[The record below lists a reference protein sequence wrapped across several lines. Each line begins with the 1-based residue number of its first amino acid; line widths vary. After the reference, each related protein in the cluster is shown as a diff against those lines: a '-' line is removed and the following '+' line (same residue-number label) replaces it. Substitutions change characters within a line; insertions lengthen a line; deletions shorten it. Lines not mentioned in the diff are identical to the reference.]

1 MNGLMS
7 LSLMYWL
14 SSSHSA
20 FSQCGQTSLQLQ
32 QNKSEPFA
40 VATVKEITM
49 NKYVKN
55 PIEITAIQYQWTDEP
70 GNSQDEV
77 QDKIAEFVN
86 QDIELVDDVI
96 YLDGVHGQVE
106 VKQGDWVIK
115 QNDQDFYPCSDEV
128 FQQNY
133 TAAPSTWLDRVKLE
147 QERVQKDLS
156 ALDKTLD
163 VERKPDFITD
173 EQWIFMTRQQ
183 FHMRQY
189 NQILKDRIANAV

>member
-1 MNGLMS
+1 
-7 LSLMYWL
+7 
-14 SSSHSA
+14 
-20 FSQCGQTSLQLQ
+20 
-32 QNKSEPFA
+32 
-40 VATVKEITM
+40 M

-70 GNSQDEV
+70 GKSQDEV

-133 TAAPSTWLDRVKLE
+133 TAAQSTWLDRVKLE
-147 QERVQKDLS
+147 QERVQKD
-156 ALDKTLD
+156 
-163 VERKPDFITD
+163 
-173 EQWIFMTRQQ
+173 
-183 FHMRQY
+183 
-189 NQILKDRIANAV
+189 

>member
-1 MNGLMS
+1 
-7 LSLMYWL
+7 
-14 SSSHSA
+14 
-20 FSQCGQTSLQLQ
+20 
-32 QNKSEPFA
+32 
-40 VATVKEITM
+40 M

-55 PIEITAIQYQWTDEP
+55 PVEITAIQYQWTDEP
-70 GNSQDEV
+70 GKSQDEV

-86 QDIELVDDVI
+86 QNIELVDDVI

-156 ALDKTLD
+156 ALDETLN
-163 VERKPDFITD
+163 VERKPDFIID
-173 EQWIFMTRQQ
+173 EQWNFMTRQQ

>member
-1 MNGLMS
+1 
-7 LSLMYWL
+7 
-14 SSSHSA
+14 
-20 FSQCGQTSLQLQ
+20 
-32 QNKSEPFA
+32 
-40 VATVKEITM
+40 M

-55 PIEITAIQYQWTDEP
+55 PVEITAIQYQWTDEP

-77 QDKIAEFVN
+77 QDQIAEFVN
-86 QDIELVDDVI
+86 QNIELVDDVI

-133 TAAPSTWLDRVKLE
+133 KAAPSTWLDRVKME
-147 QERVQKDLS
+147 QAELQIKLD
-156 ALDKTLD
+156 ALNKTLD

>member
-1 MNGLMS
+1 
-7 LSLMYWL
+7 
-14 SSSHSA
+14 
-20 FSQCGQTSLQLQ
+20 
-32 QNKSEPFA
+32 
-40 VATVKEITM
+40 M

-55 PIEITAIQYQWTDEP
+55 PVEITAIQYKWNDLP
-70 GNSQDEV
+70 GQSQDEV
-77 QDKIAEFVN
+77 QDNIADFVN
-86 QDIELVDDVI
+86 QNIELRGDRVLFYGAI
-96 YLDGVHGQVE
+96 GQVSVE
-106 VKQGDWVIK
+106 PGDWVIK

-133 TAAPSTWLDRVKLE
+133 KAAPSTWLDRVKLE

>member
-1 MNGLMS
+1 
-7 LSLMYWL
+7 
-14 SSSHSA
+14 
-20 FSQCGQTSLQLQ
+20 
-32 QNKSEPFA
+32 
-40 VATVKEITM
+40 M

-86 QDIELVDDVI
+86 QDIEFVDDVI
-96 YLDGVHGQVE
+96 YLDGVGQVE

>member
-1 MNGLMS
+1 
-7 LSLMYWL
+7 
-14 SSSHSA
+14 
-20 FSQCGQTSLQLQ
+20 
-32 QNKSEPFA
+32 
-40 VATVKEITM
+40 M

-70 GNSQDEV
+70 GKSQDEV
-77 QDKIAEFVN
+77 QDQIAEFVGKN
-86 QDIELVDDVI
+86 IGLVDDI
-96 YLDGVHGQVE
+96 ILIDGVHGTVE
-106 VKQGDWVIK
+106 ANPGDWIIK

-133 TAAPSTWLDRVKLE
+133 KAAPSTWLDRVKLE
-147 QERVQKDLS
+147 QAELQVKLD
-156 ALDKTLD
+156 ALNKTLD

>member
-1 MNGLMS
+1 
-7 LSLMYWL
+7 
-14 SSSHSA
+14 
-20 FSQCGQTSLQLQ
+20 
-32 QNKSEPFA
+32 
-40 VATVKEITM
+40 M

-86 QDIELVDDVI
+86 QDIEFVDDVI
-96 YLDGVHGQVE
+96 YLDGVGQVE

-163 VERKPDFITD
+163 VERKPDFITN
-173 EQWIFMTRQQ
+173 EQWNFMTRQQ

>member
-1 MNGLMS
+1 
-7 LSLMYWL
+7 
-14 SSSHSA
+14 
-20 FSQCGQTSLQLQ
+20 
-32 QNKSEPFA
+32 
-40 VATVKEITM
+40 M

-70 GNSQDEV
+70 GKSQDEV

-86 QDIELVDDVI
+86 QNIELVDDVI

-163 VERKPDFITD
+163 AERNPDFIIG
-173 EQWIFMTRQQ
+173 EQWNFMTRQQ

>member
-1 MNGLMS
+1 
-7 LSLMYWL
+7 
-14 SSSHSA
+14 
-20 FSQCGQTSLQLQ
+20 
-32 QNKSEPFA
+32 
-40 VATVKEITM
+40 M

-55 PIEITAIQYQWTDEP
+55 PIEITAIQYQWDDE
-70 GNSQDEV
+70 NILMDEA

-96 YLDGVHGQVE
+96 YLNGVHGQVE
-106 VKQGDWVIK
+106 VKQGEWVIK
-115 QNDQDFYPCSDEV
+115 QNDTDFYPCSDEV

-133 TAAPSTWLDRVKLE
+133 KAAPSTWLDRVKLE
-147 QERVQKDLS
+147 QAELQIKLD
-156 ALDKTLD
+156 ALNKTLD

>member
-1 MNGLMS
+1 
-7 LSLMYWL
+7 
-14 SSSHSA
+14 
-20 FSQCGQTSLQLQ
+20 
-32 QNKSEPFA
+32 
-40 VATVKEITM
+40 M

-55 PIEITAIQYQWTDEP
+55 PIEITAIQYQWDDE
-70 GNSQDEV
+70 NILMDEA

-96 YLDGVHGQVE
+96 YLNGVHGQVE
-106 VKQGDWVIK
+106 VKQGEWVIK
-115 QNDQDFYPCSDEV
+115 QNDNDFYPCSDGV

-133 TAAPSTWLDRVKLE
+133 KAAPSTWLDRVKLE
-147 QERVQKDLS
+147 QAELQIKLD
-156 ALDKTLD
+156 ALNKTLD

>member
-1 MNGLMS
+1 
-7 LSLMYWL
+7 
-14 SSSHSA
+14 
-20 FSQCGQTSLQLQ
+20 
-32 QNKSEPFA
+32 
-40 VATVKEITM
+40 M

-55 PIEITAIQYQWTDEP
+55 PVEITAIQYQWTDEP
-70 GNSQDEV
+70 GKSQDEV

-86 QDIELVDDVI
+86 QDIEFVDDVI
-96 YLDGVHGQVE
+96 YLDGVGQVE

-163 VERKPDFITD
+163 VERKPDFITN
-173 EQWIFMTRQQ
+173 EQWNFMTRQQ

>member
-1 MNGLMS
+1 
-7 LSLMYWL
+7 
-14 SSSHSA
+14 
-20 FSQCGQTSLQLQ
+20 
-32 QNKSEPFA
+32 
-40 VATVKEITM
+40 M

-55 PIEITAIQYQWTDEP
+55 PVEITAIQYQWDDEFLSMDEAQANIAHFVD
-70 GNSQDEV
+70 GN
-77 QDKIAEFVN
+77 KIAFLDES
-86 QDIELVDDVI
+86 IL
-96 YLDGVHGQVE
+96 LDGVHGQVE

-156 ALDKTLD
+156 ALDKALD

>member
-1 MNGLMS
+1 
-7 LSLMYWL
+7 
-14 SSSHSA
+14 
-20 FSQCGQTSLQLQ
+20 
-32 QNKSEPFA
+32 
-40 VATVKEITM
+40 M

-55 PIEITAIQYQWTDEP
+55 PVEITAIQYQWDDEFLSMDEAQANIAHFVG
-70 GNSQDEV
+70 GN
-77 QDKIAEFVN
+77 KIAF
-86 QDIELVDDVI
+86 
-96 YLDGVHGQVE
+96 LDESILLGGVHGQVE

-156 ALDKTLD
+156 ALDKALD